1 MPPFTTTKQE
11 AARLGAPATGQG
23 RTGAARDRNP
33 PKPTTCPKSKA
44 QTPPKPPKT
53 ARPRCHHASE
63 RGRTGGHPPSAAQHT
78 RGTATP
84 PGHPEAE
91 RGAVP
96 PGFPQLIPAA
106 SSSLLPSSR
115 GCYSQEPGATSSSS
129 TQAAQPQSHMAAERA
144 GGRQRAQHARRCRGR
159 AGAGRGEGRRPLQG
173 APPSPASALGM
184 GAGWGLWWFGV
195 GVGGA
200 ERGAERGEERGEWPF
215 TVLE

>member
-84 PGHPEAE
+84 PGRPEAE
-91 RGAVP
+91 RGAVL
-96 PGFPQLIPAA
+96 PGSPQPIPAA

-115 GCYSQEPGATSSSS
+115 GCYSREPGPRSSSS
-129 TQAAQPQSHMAAERA
+129 TQAAQPQSRMAAERA

-159 AGAGRGEGRRPLQG
+159 AGAGRGAAAITGRPARPCLSAGHGSGLG
-173 APPSPASALGM
+173 A
-184 GAGWGLWWFGV
+184 V
-195 GVGGA
+195 V
-200 ERGAERGEERGEWPF
+200 
-215 TVLE
+215 V